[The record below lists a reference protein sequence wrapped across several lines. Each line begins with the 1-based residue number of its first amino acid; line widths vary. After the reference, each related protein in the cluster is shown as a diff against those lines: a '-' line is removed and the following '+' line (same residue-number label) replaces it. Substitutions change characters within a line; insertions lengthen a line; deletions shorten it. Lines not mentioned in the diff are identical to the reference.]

1 MSRSLLWSNGW
12 VLLCVCAALSQTVKV
27 RADTDPDPLEACVE
41 HLDEARMAE
50 LSSFTEQSLADQRL
64 GSSLWFSGWMA
75 FNVTN
80 VSLGAWQMAVVDNQ
94 IEFDGWL
101 VSTISASTFLIGAS
115 LMPPPGLYAA
125 RRMGKLRGDTPAQ
138 RREKLRQGLRLLD
151 RAAQAEANN
160 TSLLAHM
167 LGLLL
172 SGLSTGYMYI
182 HNRHTDDWPQLHTWA
197 WVQFGATLV
206 SAEATIW
213 TVPRRARRD
222 VAYVREQ
229 LCTESRPRPAPTA
242 AAPSLSVAFAG
253 SYAGLRLRF

>member
-1 MSRSLLWSNGW
+1 MSRSFFWSTGW
-12 VLLCVCAALSQTVKV
+12 VCLCVCAALSQTVKV
-27 RADTDPDPLEACVE
+27 RADTNPLEACVDR
-41 HLDEARMAE
+41 LDDAQVAQ
-50 LSSFTEQSLADQRL
+50 LSAFTEQSLADQRL

-80 VSLGAWQMAVVDNQ
+80 VALGAWQMAVVDNQ

-101 VSTISASTFLIGAS
+101 VSTISASTFLLGAAIV
-115 LMPPPGLYAA
+115 PPPGLYAA
-125 RRMGKLRGDTPAQ
+125 RRMGKLPASSPAQ

-151 RAAQAEANN
+151 SAAQAEERN
-160 TSLLAHM
+160 TGWLAH
-167 LGLLL
+167 LAGLLL

-182 HNRHTDDWPQLHTWA
+182 HNRHTDDRSELHTWA

-222 VAYVREQ
+222 VAQLREQ
-229 LCTESRPRPAPTA
+229 QCSETRPRPAPTA
-242 AAPSLSVAFAG
+242 VAPSLSVAFAG